1 MIVARWYVNA
11 RFGRKQDL
19 ISELKAWWCTIGKE
33 IGQTDYSILTGS
45 IGAAESLITVD
56 VRSGSDGTSSAVGR
70 PRSARRPCKVLSQDR
85 TPAREWL
92 DPVGGVSARRLRS
105 GLIEIKP
112 ERRIP

>member
-33 IGQTDYSILTGS
+33 IGQTDYSIMTGS

-56 VRSGSDGTSSAVGR
+56 VRCQDLTELHQQWDALGRRDDHAKFSARIEPLLVSGSTRWEVFR
-70 PRSARRPCKVLSQDR
+70 PVD
-85 TPAREWL
+85 
-92 DPVGGVSARRLRS
+92 
-105 GLIEIKP
+105 
-112 ERRIP
+112 